1 MFDYVCECE
10 SVREGGKVTA
20 SGPDDKADLRLHLSQ
35 IAREMDRIGPTAE
48 TLTAKADLLV
58 QLGEPDAAR
67 LAYLA
72 ALQIDETHLFALNN
86 FGALAEAG
94 GFISAATTLYAQAAN
109 AHPKDAA
116 SKVNLASA
124 LLRLGQLDAAEATL
138 DQALAADPHFAP
150 AHRARARLLS
160 RQGEARLARE
170 SLKCGFADQAVF
182 PPTDGRPP
190 SGRPRVLKLISGL
203 EADTPLDPILDPDRF
218 HVTALAAEFFDL
230 NSPPPPHDVIWNAIA
245 EADLC
250 AEGLSA
256 AQTCLEAWGAVAI
269 NPPEKVRLTG
279 RCETAQRLGALVGV
293 VTAPILALTKP
304 DLLAGPANP
313 CLLKL
318 GETGSRLSFPLAIR
332 TRGLHFGQAFERV
345 ETADELIQTVA
356 RLPGDDL
363 FVMAFLD
370 TRGED
375 GLYRKYRMMSVAGQL
390 LPVHLARS
398 RHWKVHLANAEESAG
413 EAHAQEEERF
423 LTDPAAALGQPAFE
437 ALRRIQA
444 AVSLDYFGMD
454 FALTPSGQVV
464 LFEANAAMAVPLT
477 GNAPRD
483 EAARLIQAAAR
494 QMIHGRRQSDLR
506 PSR

>member
-1 MFDYVCECE
+1 MSDRQCDG
-10 SVREGGKVTA
+10 EGGKVTG
-20 SGPDDKADLRLHLSQ
+20 SERDDKADLRLALSQ
-35 IAREMDRIGPTAE
+35 LAREMDRLGPTAE
-48 TLTAKADLLV
+48 TWTAKADLLV

-67 LAYLA
+67 SAYLA
-72 ALQIDETHLFALNN
+72 ALQIDETHLVALNN

-94 GFISAATTLYAQAAN
+94 GFISAATTLYGQAAQAHSN
-109 AHPKDAA
+109 DAA

-124 LLRLGQLDAAEATL
+124 LLRLGQLDAAKATL

-150 AHRARARLLS
+150 AHRALARLLS

-170 SLKCGFADQAVF
+170 SLKRGFVDQAVF

-190 SGRPRVLKLISGL
+190 SGRLRVLKLISGL
-203 EADTPLDPILDPDRF
+203 EADTPLDPILDPDLF
-218 HVTALAAEFFDL
+218 HLTALAGEFFDL
-230 NSPPPPHDVIWNAIA
+230 KTSPPPHDLIWNAIA

-279 RCETAQRLGALVGV
+279 RCETAQRLGELANV
-293 VTAPILALTKP
+293 VTAPIMALTKP
-304 DLLAGPANP
+304 DLLSGKANP
-313 CLLKL
+313 SLFTRDEI
-318 GETGSRLSFPLAIR
+318 GARLSFPLAIR

-345 ETADELIQTVA
+345 ETADELVHTVA

-363 FVMAFLD
+363 FVMAFLE
-370 TRGED
+370 TRGVD

-390 LPVHLARS
+390 YPVHLARS
-398 RHWKVHLANAEESAG
+398 RHWKVHLAHADESVGEVHAE
-413 EAHAQEEERF
+413 EEERF
-423 LTDPAAALGQPAFE
+423 LTNPNTALGQPAFE
-437 ALRRIQA
+437 ALLRIQA
-444 AVSLDYFGMD
+444 AVGLDYFGMD
-454 FALTPSGQVV
+454 FALAASGQVV

-477 GNAPRD
+477 GNALRD
-483 EAARLIQAAAR
+483 QAARVIQAAAR
-494 QMIHGRRQSDLR
+494 EMIRARRRSDPR